1 MRTHYLHITDLSK
14 TDVHQCALRRFSH
27 QSLHPNKIS
36 SIPGL
41 NPELNLE
48 SEAKN
53 QPTISSSAFVLRN
66 GYKKV
71 QIVQPESEKD
81 EIPLVDQIINNRH
94 SQNNMRPDILPVDEK
109 TKLYFAYN
117 RKNGTISK
125 VIATAPRHAKTFAK
139 K

>member
-1 MRTHYLHITDLSK
+1 MRTHYLHITDLRSNA
-14 TDVHQCALRRFSH
+14 DDNQCALRRFSN

-41 NPELNLE
+41 NPERE
-48 SEAKN
+48 SQPKN
-53 QPTISSSAFVLRN
+53 QTTYPPSALLKS

-71 QIVQPESEKD
+71 QKVQPSNEKD
-81 EIPLVDQIINNRH
+81 EIPLVEQIINNRH
-94 SQNNMRPDILPVDEK
+94 SQNNLRPEILPVDEK

-125 VIATAPRHAKTFAK
+125 VIATAPRQMKAFVK